1 MKNKFK
7 GNKPMSKFL
16 EKYNLIMEEYSFDK
30 ARNNKY
36 WELLDEIHQAPSQ
49 QVLTYIYEN
58 NKDFIDNNE
67 NLILALLK
75 NANST
80 HMFKNQF
87 RNSESQYIQDW
98 FNIQDGEYPSNYMS
112 DEDWDTYN
120 DFTNGED
127 WR

>member
-1 MKNKFK
+1 MKKFNK
-7 GNKPMSKFL
+7 L
-16 EKYNLIMEEYSFDK
+16 YELIMEEYSFDK
-30 ARNNKY
+30 ARNDRY
-36 WELLDEIHQAPSQ
+36 WNLLKQIKSAPSQ
-49 QVLTYIYEN
+49 QVLTNIYEN
-58 NKDFIDNNE
+58 NKEFIDNNE

-80 HMFKNQF
+80 HVFKNQF
-87 RNSESQYIQDW
+87 RNSEFQYIQDW
-98 FNIQDGEYPSNYMS
+98 FNVQDGEYPSNYMS